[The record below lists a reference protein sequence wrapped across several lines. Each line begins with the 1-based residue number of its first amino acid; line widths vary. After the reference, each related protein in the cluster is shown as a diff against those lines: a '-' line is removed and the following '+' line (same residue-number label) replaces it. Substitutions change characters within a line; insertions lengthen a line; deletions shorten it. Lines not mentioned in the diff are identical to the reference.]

1 MGKLAFRESDAQ
13 LSSAAFRVFR
23 STQGNGAYQA
33 ARARMVV
40 LEVGTSTPKACGFI
54 AAALHSPRYN
64 SKNYTINVK
73 APRSI
78 ISSEAL
84 KEITYPRLEPGDGSD
99 GGILAVLPCDQRL
112 LR

>member
-1 MGKLAFRESDAQ
+1 
-13 LSSAAFRVFR
+13 
-23 STQGNGAYQA
+23 
-33 ARARMVV
+33 MVV

-84 KEITYPRLEPGDGSD
+84 KAYPRLEPGDGSA